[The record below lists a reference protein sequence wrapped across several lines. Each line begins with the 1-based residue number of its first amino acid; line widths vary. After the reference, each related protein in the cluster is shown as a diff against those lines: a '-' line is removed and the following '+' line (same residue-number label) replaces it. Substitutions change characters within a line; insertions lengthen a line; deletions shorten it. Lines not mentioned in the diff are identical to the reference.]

1 MVLHQH
7 MYIERH
13 ILSRDPF
20 ETIDSTG
27 VGTLIGIARDKA
39 RNFNS
44 NFRVSKCCLLIP
56 AMRANL
62 LFYR

>member
-1 MVLHQH
+1 

-27 VGTLIGIARDKA
+27 VGTLIGTARDKA
-39 RNFNS
+39 RNFNP
-44 NFRVSKCCLLIP
+44 NFRVSYC
-56 AMRANL
+56 N
-62 LFYR
+62 FVYQQ